1 MMRPTITLEMTVS
14 IRKPLIIYHYPCL
27 DGFTSAYVAWRKFD
41 YDGADYEPGSYSDQ
55 AEIPDVDD
63 RLVYILDFSYPA
75 ETMRE
80 IAKRANK
87 VIVLDHHKSAEAN
100 LLPLLED
107 GTIEGEFD
115 MDRSGAGMTWDYF
128 NPGQPRIPFINYVED
143 RDIWRKALPDCEEI
157 NLAMF
162 SYEYTFENWHRFCHS
177 VEKLRSEGKAIHRKH
192 MKDVRELMEQTMRLT
207 IGGYE
212 NIKTVNANYFF
223 GSDLAAILA
232 VDEPFG
238 AYFWLNAK
246 GEFCFG
252 LRSNA
257 DNRKAADVSLI
268 AASYGGGGHKH
279 AAGFRVDSLND
290 L

>member
-1 MMRPTITLEMTVS
+1 MST
-14 IRKPLIIYHYPCL
+14 RKPLIIYHYPCL
-27 DGFTSAYVAWRKFD
+27 DGFTAAYIAWREFG
-41 YDGADYEPGSYSDQ
+41 YEGAEYVPGSYSEQ

-63 RLVYILDFSYPA
+63 RIVYILDFSYPA
-75 ETMRE
+75 DVMRE
-80 IAKRANK
+80 IARRAET
-87 VIVLDHHKSAEAN
+87 VIVLDHHKSAEAD
-100 LLPLLED
+100 LLPLLEE
-107 GTIEGEFD
+107 GIIEGEFD
-115 MDRSGAGMTWDYF
+115 MDRSGAGMTWDFF
-128 NPGQPRIPFINYVED
+128 NVDEPRIPFINYVED
-143 RDIWRKALPDCEEI
+143 RDIWRKELPDCEEI

-162 SYEYTFENWHRFCHS
+162 SYEYTFENWDTFCGS
-177 VEKLRSEGKAIHRKH
+177 IDWLKDQGKAIHRKH
-192 MKDVRELMEQTMRLT
+192 MKDIHELIEQKMLLT

-212 NIKTVNANYFF
+212 NIPTVNANYFF

-257 DNRKAADVSLI
+257 DDPKAADVSLI
-268 AASYGGGGHKH
+268 ATAYGGGGHKH
-279 AAGFRVDSLND
+279 AAGFRVDSLSD

>member
-1 MMRPTITLEMTVS
+1 MST
-14 IRKPLIIYHYPCL
+14 RKPLIIYHYPCL
-27 DGFTSAYVAWRKFD
+27 DGFTSAYIAWREFG
-41 YDGADYEPGSYSDQ
+41 YEGAEYVPGSYSEQ

-63 RLVYILDFSYPA
+63 RIVYILDFSYPA
-75 ETMRE
+75 DVMRE
-80 IAKRANK
+80 IARRAET
-87 VIVLDHHKSAEAN
+87 VIVLDHHKSAEAD
-100 LLPLLED
+100 LLPLLEE
-107 GTIEGEFD
+107 GIIEGEFD
-115 MDRSGAGMTWDYF
+115 MDRSGAGMTWDFF
-128 NPGQPRIPFINYVED
+128 NVDEPRIPFINYVED
-143 RDIWRKALPDCEEI
+143 RDIWRKELPDCEEI

-162 SYEYTFENWHRFCHS
+162 SYEYTFENWDTFCGS
-177 VEKLRSEGKAIHRKH
+177 IDWLKDQGKAIHRKH
-192 MKDVRELMEQTMRLT
+192 MKDIHELIEQKMLLT

-212 NIKTVNANYFF
+212 NIPTVNANYFF

-257 DNRKAADVSLI
+257 DDPKAADVSLI
-268 AASYGGGGHKH
+268 ATAYGGGGHKH
-279 AAGFRVDSLND
+279 AAGFRVDSLSD